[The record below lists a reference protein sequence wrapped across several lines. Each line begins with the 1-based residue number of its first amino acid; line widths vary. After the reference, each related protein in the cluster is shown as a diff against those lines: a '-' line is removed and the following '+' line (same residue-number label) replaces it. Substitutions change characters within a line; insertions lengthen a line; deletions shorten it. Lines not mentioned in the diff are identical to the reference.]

1 MSFAR
6 PWHRAGSAAPTSA
19 FCAGDRHGTAGALWT
34 RLLLEAK
41 SKAGGAGSAGTA
53 LEQTRVQVERSG
65 TEPNRATRQP
75 RIHTLPHAQLASD
88 KDDRKTEACIAG
100 PAASGV
106 KEWLAVWLPGPAPEA
121 TVRNLPVASA
131 GLKRAADDRW
141 GIIQGSTAQLTLP
154 QSAAW
159 RISSRRRPGSRRAT
173 F

>member
-1 MSFAR
+1 M
-6 PWHRAGSAAPTSA
+6 
-19 FCAGDRHGTAGALWT
+19 
-34 RLLLEAK
+34 LLEAK

-53 LEQTRVQVERSG
+53 LEQTRVQVEASG
-65 TEPNRATRQP
+65 TEPNRAKRQP

-88 KDDRKTEACIAG
+88 KDDRKREACIAG

-106 KEWLAVWLPGPAPEA
+106 MGWLAVWLLGPAPET

-131 GLKRAADDRW
+131 GLKRAADDLW
-141 GIIQGSTAQLTLP
+141 GIVQRSTAQLALP